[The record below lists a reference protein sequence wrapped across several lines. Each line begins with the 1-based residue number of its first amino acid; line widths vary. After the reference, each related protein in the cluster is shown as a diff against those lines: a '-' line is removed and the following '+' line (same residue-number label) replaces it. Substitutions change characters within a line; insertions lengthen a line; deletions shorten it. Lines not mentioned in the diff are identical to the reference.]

1 MIHSSELMPGG
12 SPNFPTE
19 RSIERLY
26 ETLES
31 LFAFAAARF
40 RPVTMGECYPIL
52 GEKRAAGVVAC

>member
-1 MIHSSELMPGG
+1 MMPGG